1 MRRCKDCKIEV
12 LGNRKTCPL
21 CHNRID
27 ESELFEPSPFPDIPL
42 RFSSHLTI
50 KILSFISIVLIVI
63 AFSINW
69 IFSKKIDW
77 AWFVVFGVF
86 SMSVVTLTIVRKRR
100 NLAKGIVYQIII
112 LSALLLLW
120 DNVTGYRGWS
130 VTYGIPFLNC
140 TAICAMFIAVRIVQL
155 EVGDYILYLGI
166 AGLFGIIPILFIAFQ
181 WVFTPI
187 PSVISIALSI
197 ILLTAILIFHGSAI
211 YHEIRK
217 RIYL

>member
-1 MRRCKDCKIEV
+1 M
-12 LGNRKTCPL
+12 
-21 CHNRID
+21 
-27 ESELFEPSPFPDIPL
+27 
-42 RFSSHLTI
+42 
-50 KILSFISIVLIVI
+50 
-63 AFSINW
+63 
-69 IFSKKIDW
+69 
-77 AWFVVFGVF
+77 
-86 SMSVVTLTIVRKRR
+86 
-100 NLAKGIVYQIII
+100 
-112 LSALLLLW
+112 
-120 DNVTGYRGWS
+120 
-130 VTYGIPFLNC
+130 TYGIPFLNC